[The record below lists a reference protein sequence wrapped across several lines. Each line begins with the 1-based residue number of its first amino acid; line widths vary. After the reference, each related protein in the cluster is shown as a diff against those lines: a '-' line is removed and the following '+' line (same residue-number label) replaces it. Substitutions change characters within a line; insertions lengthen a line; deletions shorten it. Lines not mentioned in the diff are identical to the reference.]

1 METCSLNRI
10 GPADENGLDT
20 DSEGCSPDVR

>member
-10 GPADENGLDT
+10 GLAHENGLDT
-20 DSEGCSPDVR
+20 DSEGCSHDVR